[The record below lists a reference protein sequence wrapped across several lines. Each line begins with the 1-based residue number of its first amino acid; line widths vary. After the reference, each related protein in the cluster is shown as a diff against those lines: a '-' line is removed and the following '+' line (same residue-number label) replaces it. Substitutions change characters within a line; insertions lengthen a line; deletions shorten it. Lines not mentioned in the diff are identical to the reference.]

1 MATKADHQEA
11 DCTVGDH
18 EPIFRTDRQRRI
30 VEWRLNNCPECSRYL
45 REFLTSV
52 ESGTPHVHGHGEADM
67 PVQADGTA
75 PVTPPATHE
84 CGGEDFD
91 VFASSP
97 LFRGLPLPD
106 LNRIYAQGEKLELES
121 GSTAIEEG
129 KINTGLYVVL
139 SGELQVSLPAGPGRY
154 GEVVLAKRKPPD
166 CFGEYAFID
175 YKMASASVTATLKS
189 RLFKIGFE
197 ILDNFIDSDPELA
210 RSIYENVLLL
220 LISRLRAEDAELDV
234 FRHA

>member
-1 MATKADHQEA
+1 MTTKTDDPEA
-11 DCTVGDH
+11 DFRVGDH

-30 VEWRLNNCPECSRYL
+30 VEWQLNNCPECSRYL
-45 REFLTSV
+45 GEFLKSV
-52 ESGTPHVHGHGEADM
+52 ESGIPHVHGPGEADM
-67 PVQADGTA
+67 PVQADNAA
-75 PVTPPATHE
+75 PVANPATRE
-84 CGGEDFD
+84 YGSDDFD

-106 LNRIYAQGEKLELES
+106 LNRIYAQGEKLELEI

-154 GEVVLAKRKPPD
+154 GEIVLAKRKPPD

-175 YKMASASVTATLKS
+175 YKMASASVTAMLKS
-189 RLFKIGFE
+189 RLLKIGFE

-210 RSIYENVLLL
+210 RSIYENILLL

>member
-1 MATKADHQEA
+1 MVTKADDQEA
-11 DCTVGDH
+11 DCTVGNH

-52 ESGTPHVHGHGEADM
+52 ESGIPHVHGHRKADM

-154 GEVVLAKRKPPD
+154 GEVVLAKRKPP
-166 CFGEYAFID
+166 E
-175 YKMASASVTATLKS
+175 S

-220 LISRLRAEDAELDV
+220 LTSRLRAEDAELDV

>member
-1 MATKADHQEA
+1 M
-11 DCTVGDH
+11 
-18 EPIFRTDRQRRI
+18 
-30 VEWRLNNCPECSRYL
+30 
-45 REFLTSV
+45 
-52 ESGTPHVHGHGEADM
+52 
-67 PVQADGTA
+67 
-75 PVTPPATHE
+75 
-84 CGGEDFD
+84 
-91 VFASSP
+91 
-97 LFRGLPLPD
+97 
-106 LNRIYAQGEKLELES
+106 ELES

-139 SGELQVSLPAGPGRY
+139 SGELEVSLPAGPGRY

-197 ILDNFIDSDPELA
+197 ILDDFIDSDPELA
-210 RSIYENVLLL
+210 RSIYENILLL